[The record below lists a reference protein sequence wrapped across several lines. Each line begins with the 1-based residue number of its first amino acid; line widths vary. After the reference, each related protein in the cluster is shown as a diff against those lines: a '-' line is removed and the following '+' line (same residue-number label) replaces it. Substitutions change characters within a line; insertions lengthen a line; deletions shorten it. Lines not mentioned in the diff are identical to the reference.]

1 MPVLIGNVCP
11 RYLQSGGFDY
21 PVGHE
26 PLLTIDGSPVMLEA
40 AGCNGVPVGKEGDD
54 PIKLRI
60 CRRCSCLYLEW

>member
-11 RYLQSGGFDY
+11 RYLADGGFTL

-26 PLLTIDGSPVMLEA
+26 PLLSANGDPVRIYV
-40 AGCNGVPVGKEGDD
+40 AGCSGVPVGKEGDD
-54 PIKLRI
+54 EIKLRI